1 MIFFKKFEQQQTK
14 DDDKYEKF
22 SFKEM
27 KSFFFLFFGNCR
39 VGEEK
44 MIEIK

>member
-1 MIFFKKFEQQQTK
+1 MIFFKKFEKQQTK

-27 KSFFFLFFGNCR
+27 KSFLFYFLAT
-39 VGEEK
+39 VEQEK
-44 MIEIK
+44 KKLQK